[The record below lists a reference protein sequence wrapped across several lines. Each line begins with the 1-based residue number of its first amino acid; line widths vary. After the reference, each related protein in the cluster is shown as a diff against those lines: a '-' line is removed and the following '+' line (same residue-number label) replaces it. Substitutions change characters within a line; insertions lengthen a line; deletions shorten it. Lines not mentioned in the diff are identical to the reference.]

1 MIFFGNTKIP
11 KSWKIKPTERL
22 VPATQRMLFKNI
34 PENSGQALH
43 AFVLLTSTHH
53 SPIPASIEQQ
63 ATVFIGKLAAT
74 ACTTMSWSG
83 GGNLSKVVLRRWLLH
98 AVAENAMEGTHTHT
112 ICKILLQHHMLVEFS
127 SRILYHH
134 NFFWFI
140 CILWSHA
147 KSKPKQHSIE
157 RLIFCDIQKQPGMW
171 SHTWS
176 HMIDTFSRSF
186 MPKLPTF
193 VWESRFTQSMFI
205 QSQQQSLLR
214 WVGND
219 TLWLFPDD

>member
-74 ACTTMSWSG
+74 ACTTMS
-83 GGNLSKVVLRRWLLH
+83 
-98 AVAENAMEGTHTHT
+98 
-112 ICKILLQHHMLVEFS
+112 
-127 SRILYHH
+127 
-134 NFFWFI
+134 
-140 CILWSHA
+140 
-147 KSKPKQHSIE
+147 
-157 RLIFCDIQKQPGMW
+157 
-171 SHTWS
+171 
-176 HMIDTFSRSF
+176 
-186 MPKLPTF
+186 
-193 VWESRFTQSMFI
+193 
-205 QSQQQSLLR
+205 
-214 WVGND
+214 
-219 TLWLFPDD
+219 